1 MRFLI
6 LNVFLGCD
14 SLIFGMFNMI
24 MNVELFCIL
33 KSILGLAGIG
43 VQIYSLS
50 SNKVS
55 LDSF

>member
-6 LNVFLGCD
+6 LSVFLGCD
-14 SLIFGMFNMI
+14 SLIFGMFCII

-33 KSILGLAGIG
+33 KPILGLAGIG
-43 VQIYSLS
+43 VQMYSLF